1 MRSAAGSTARP
12 ILQHQVSWV
21 HPSLLHWLI
30 SERMRNSFVQLA
42 DVPLDLSGTQVTRDL
57 GLSGTSDPLDL
68 KGDEQV
74 LPTASRYPVHPM
86 PASSAWMILAKL
98 PPEHYCYLTQT
109 LYSSPNLCTS
119 RTCTL
124 DSGHVLGTSPGC
136 PSSCSQTEATSS
148 CSLRQLPV
156 C

>member
-1 MRSAAGSTARP
+1 MPHRQALVQQLDAAGRPVPGPARHPGDQQILLRLAVHVHAFCSGVHCTP

-21 HPSLLHWLI
+21 HPSLLHRLI
-30 SERMRNSFVQLA
+30 SERMRDSFVQLA

-68 KGDEQV
+68 KGDEHV

-98 PPEHYCYLTQT
+98 PPE
-109 LYSSPNLCTS
+109 
-119 RTCTL
+119 
-124 DSGHVLGTSPGC
+124 D
-136 PSSCSQTEATSS
+136 
-148 CSLRQLPV
+148 
-156 C
+156 